1 EYNHYPLAVQAM
13 PGSELTLRVEYDT
26 EVFDAAGI
34 DTLIDRL
41 KRVLAA
47 MVADP
52 TRPVSSIDVLDG
64 AELARLDQWSNRA
77 TLTQAAHT

>member
-1 EYNHYPLAVQAM
+1 IHRLTGQDHLFDTFFVYENYPVDAASLPSDDGLSVTGFAHREYNHYPLAVQAM

-41 KRVLAA
+41 KR
-47 MVADP
+47 
-52 TRPVSSIDVLDG
+52 
-64 AELARLDQWSNRA
+64 
-77 TLTQAAHT
+77 